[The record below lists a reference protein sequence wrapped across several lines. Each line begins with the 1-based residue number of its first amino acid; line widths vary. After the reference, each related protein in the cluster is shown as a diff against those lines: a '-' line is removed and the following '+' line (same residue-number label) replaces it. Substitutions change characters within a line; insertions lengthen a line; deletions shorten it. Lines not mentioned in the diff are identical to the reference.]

1 MRLWREG
8 RESFLVG
15 KRKEGLEVD
24 VRERGGSFGFLFGER
39 ESGDGRVSET
49 VCRYREVDL
58 GAMGSMHSRCSC
70 FLATW
75 LGCQVLTCSTET
87 HFQLSQMEE
96 IESS

>member
-39 ESGDGRVSET
+39 ENGEESVDRSE
-49 VCRYREVDL
+49 
-58 GAMGSMHSRCSC
+58 
-70 FLATW
+70 
-75 LGCQVLTCSTET
+75 
-87 HFQLSQMEE
+87 
-96 IESS
+96 